1 MNSRHTPISEKFLQ
15 SIVVTNFQQRG
26 YNVINQCIDDPNQFE
41 DITECTT
48 HEIFG
53 IDVVAQREKEL
64 WIIEVKG
71 QPKGVVSSCTTIFMA
86 GIGQI
91 LTRISRVSEEI
102 HYALAIPNTDCY
114 APSARKFI
122 NSPILSLL
130 NLSIILIQEDEKI
143 EFIK

>member
-1 MNSRHTPISEKFLQ
+1 MDSVYPPISERFLQ
-15 SIVVTNFQQRG
+15 GIVVTNFQQRG
-26 YNVINQCIDDPNQFE
+26 YKVINQCTDDPNQFE
-41 DITECTT
+41 DITECST

-71 QPKGVVSSCTTIFMA
+71 QPRGGVSSCTTIFMA

-91 LTRISRVSEEI
+91 LTRITRVSEEI
-102 HYALAIPNTDCY
+102 HYALAIPNTDCF
-114 APSARKFI
+114 ASSARKFI
-122 NSPILSLL
+122 SSPALSLL
-130 NLSIILIQEDEKI
+130 NLSIILIQEDEKV